1 MFLEILQNSQEN
13 TCTWVSLH
21 LETSKCFSFL
31 SHSIRFVLT
40 ESVQSMS
47 LLQNKHVS
55 KKQILSRKPCLSKLK
70 CRQFTYK
77 TYNQYILIDICASK
91 DMLDAKNV
99 RYGGIFRGS
108 EFSSYEIELRN
119 RVAQNDVTLRVTN
132 SNIFVE
138 ILLLSY

>member
-21 LETSKCFSFL
+21 LETSKCFPFL

-70 CRQFTYK
+70 CRQFIYK
-77 TYNQYILIDICASK
+77 TYNQYILIDIYASK
-91 DMLDAKNV
+91 DMLDTKNV

-119 RVAQNDVTLRVTN
+119 RVTQNDVTLRVTN